1 MIRTAF
7 VGLAVMLL
15 AATLSACSAFAPD
28 LTAPNVTLMNAGMV
42 SGDMFSQQFKV
53 RLLVENPNAR
63 ALPIKKIDYELF
75 LEGDAFAKGI
85 SAAPF
90 TVPANDSAEF
100 DLIVNTNFMS
110 SIGRL
115 LSRLSDGRKEI
126 RYDFIGTLD
135 ADISMLPSLPFRA
148 SGTVEF
154 KRK

>member
-1 MIRTAF
+1 MLRSIC
-7 VGLAVMLL
+7 LCAV
-15 AATLSACSAFAPD
+15 AALLSACSAFAPEI
-28 LTAPNVTLMNAGMV
+28 TAPNVTLMNAGML

-63 ALPIKKIDYELF
+63 ALPIKKIDYQLF
-75 LEGDAFAKGI
+75 LEGDAFAEGI

-90 TVPANDSAEF
+90 NVPANDSTEF

-115 LSRLSDGRKEI
+115 LSRLNDGRKEI

-135 ADISMLPSLPFRA
+135 ADISMLPPLPFKA

>member
-1 MIRTAF
+1 MLRI
-7 VGLAVMLL
+7 LAVLL
-15 AATLSACSAFAPD
+15 ATTLSACSAFAPEI
-28 LTAPNVTLMNAGMV
+28 TAPNVTLMNAGMM

-63 ALPIKKIDYELF
+63 ALPIKKIDYQLF
-75 LEGDAFAKGI
+75 LEGDAFAEGI

-90 TVPANDSAEF
+90 NVPANDSTEF

-126 RYDFIGTLD
+126 RYDFVGTHD
-135 ADISMLPSLPFRA
+135 ADISMLPPIPFKA